1 MADQMKHLS
10 VPHYEGLTVMDILKN
25 IGMKDDF
32 RLYMT
37 IFKEISKLPKQF
49 IINVAFS
56 IIGDPFAKWVRSQI
70 EMRNEK
76 VTKEKDLLIAMD
88 PLVAQAFQNSTS
100 VSVSSCNF
108 IF

>member
-1 MADQMKHLS
+1 MKHLA
-10 VPHYEGLTVMDILKN
+10 VPQYEGLTVQDILKN

-32 RLYMT
+32 RLYMPVL
-37 IFKEISKLPKQF
+37 KEIMKLPKQF

-56 IIGDPFAKWVRSQI
+56 IIGDPFAKWVRSMI

-88 PLVAQAFQNSTS
+88 PMVA
-100 VSVSSCNF
+100 
-108 IF
+108 

>member
-1 MADQMKHLS
+1 MKHLT
-10 VPHYEGLTVMDILKN
+10 VPHYEGLTVQDILKN

-32 RLYMT
+32 RLYMP
-37 IFKEISKLPKQF
+37 IIKEIPKLPKQF
-49 IINVAFS
+49 IINVAYS

-76 VTKEKDLLIAMD
+76 VTKQKDLLIAMD
-88 PLVAQAFQNSTS
+88 PLVAMAFQNSTA
-100 VSVSSCNF
+100 VSVSSCHV